1 MTVKELQSRFSQNL
15 KNERKKALLTQEKL
29 AELAGLHPTH
39 IGRIER
45 AEKTVTIKS
54 LYKIVKI
61 LGLSMEELFKN
72 F

>member
-1 MTVKELQSRFSQNL
+1 MNNLLKVLGNRLKLRRREMGYSQ
-15 KNERKKALLTQEKL
+15 EEL

-54 LYKIVKI
+54 LYRIVKI

>member
-1 MTVKELQSRFSQNL
+1 MNNL
-15 KNERKKALLTQEKL
+15 LKVLGDRLKLRRQEMGYSQEKL

>member
-1 MTVKELQSRFSQNL
+1 MNNL
-15 KNERKKALLTQEKL
+15 LKVLGNRLKLRRQEMGYSQEKL